1 VPSQEEKKQVENPK
15 SQAER
20 EKEKKGIE
28 RDQLPKK
35 NSLFFHDWPS
45 ATDSIF
51 FSFFLFISID

>member
-35 NSLFFHDWPS
+35 NSLFFHD
-45 ATDSIF
+45 
-51 FSFFLFISID
+51 